1 MKRRTIWLAA
11 AALALIVVLG
21 GRLLAGEP
29 SGQLSAAATA
39 ALAAD
44 GMTPLGGARAPDFHL
59 VDQNGHPVSLSDFRG
74 KAVILAFL
82 DPVCWLE
89 CPFDAQEM
97 AGVDRLLGPALSKRL
112 QLVAIDANP
121 DYLGIAS
128 LQHFDARENLDR
140 LPNWTYATSPSLHT
154 IQAVWKAY
162 GVAVSVPAHGMVDH
176 SIVYYLIGPQGREQ
190 FLSTPTT
197 NTNLFWGTSQ
207 LLAVYIKR
215 MLGATGPLVAAAPQR
230 LPKDAP
236 AVAIGP
242 PGPVAVHFASARQ
255 GWLVAN
261 SPPYQLLYATDDGG
275 ATWRDVGPSGV
286 TQRGGL
292 AWSWPAP
299 GVAWAMV
306 RPYGWMLDA
315 TVYRTTTDGASWG
328 TPRVMSGAPP
338 TGAPAPLA
346 ARSASQA
353 GALVSGGLWTTADGG
368 ATWRKATPLPA
379 GAAPT
384 GLAWSPDG
392 SAWVSGAGA
401 RLLRLPAS
409 GSAWQ
414 PISLPTPAKF
424 AGTGIATLPPAWQPG
439 GQGGVALTAH
449 GWLWYDVTADGGTTW
464 KPALPPIQVSA
475 TGPDAV
481 EVAGGGVYVLR
492 QAGSGTAVWRGD
504 PATGTWTQIGSP
516 LPATGAAAVDFLD
529 PTRGW
534 VVAAAGPK
542 ASALWRTQDGGR
554 TWQRAPLPVPAKG
567 A

>member
-44 GMTPLGGARAPDFHL
+44 GMTPLGGTPAPAFHL
-59 VDQNGHPVSLSDFRG
+59 IDQNGRPVSLDAFRG
-74 KAVILAFL
+74 RVVILTFL
-82 DPVCWLE
+82 DPVCWLD
-89 CPFDAQEM
+89 CPLQAQEM
-97 AGVDRLLGPALSKRL
+97 AAVDRLLGPRLSARL
-112 QLVAIDANP
+112 VLLAIDGNP
-121 DYLGIAS
+121 LYHRVADLRR
-128 LQHFDARENLDR
+128 FDAQEHLTD
-140 LPNWTYATSPSLHT
+140 LPNWTYATSTSL
-154 IQAVWKAY
+154 AVLRGVWKAY
-162 GVAVSVPAHGMVDH
+162 SYQVSVPTSGMVPH
-176 SIVYYLIGPQGREQ
+176 SDLFYLIGAHGRERYVSNPVARPD
-190 FLSTPTT
+190 LTT
-197 NTNLFWGTSQ
+197 GASQ
-207 LLAVYIKR
+207 LLATYVER
-215 MLGATGPLVAAAPQR
+215 LMGLPSRLQTAAPVT
-230 LPKDAP
+230 LPPAAP
-236 AVAIGP
+236 VTPLGP
-242 PGPVAVHFASARQ
+242 PGPVAVHFDTTRR

-261 SPPYQLLYATDDGG
+261 APPYQLVYTTDDGG
-275 ATWRDVGPSGV
+275 AAWRDVGPAGIS
-286 TQRGGL
+286 QRGGL

-299 GVAWAMV
+299 GIAWVVV
-306 RPYGWMLDA
+306 RPFGWMLDA
-315 TVYRTTTDGASWG
+315 DVYRSTTDGASWG
-328 TPRVMSGAPP
+328 TPRVMSGPP
-338 TGAPAPLA
+338 ASGAPTPLA
-346 ARSASQA
+346 AASANQA
-353 GALVSGGLWTTADGG
+353 GILLARGLWTTADGG